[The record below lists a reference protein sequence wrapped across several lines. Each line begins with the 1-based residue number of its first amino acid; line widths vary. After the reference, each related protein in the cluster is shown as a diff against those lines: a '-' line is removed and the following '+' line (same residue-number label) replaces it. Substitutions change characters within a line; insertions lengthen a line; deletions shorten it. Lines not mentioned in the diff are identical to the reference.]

1 MKKTKSDYDK
11 KWSKEA
17 VQGKTILNTYPY
29 RNEKGDLLF
38 EAIRYTPKAFR
49 QRRPDGAGTGYIW
62 DLKGV
67 RRVLYRLP
75 ELIKGNDPV
84 FILEG
89 EKDVDNLREWKL
101 TATTCPMGAEKW
113 RSQQKEY
120 NPFLK
125 GRHVIIIP
133 DNDEEG
139 ERHLTQVASS
149 VQALARS
156 VKVLRLPGAQDFSDW
171 KAKDKNNTE
180 EKFLILASE
189 AQEWKKKGL
198 LQEAPPI
205 NKATTKK
212 ITTYQERVQE
222 KVRLAARTLLTRSYN
237 AFDLSRTEFKQE
249 QFWISNG
256 LLPKRGFVL
265 LAAHKGRGKTTLTL
279 QMCLKLIQGNT
290 TFLRDFEIKDSPG
303 KILYCYAEN
312 EPAELKLIKETQE
325 ESIRIKLSRKQNES
339 LIFQPRE
346 RLDLVDP
353 GSIAVFGAALD
364 IVKPDIIIFDPVHR
378 FLAGQDIN
386 KLQNINK
393 FFDTLTRIDNKCLWF
408 FISHL
413 RKPSSQDTGSTIY
426 KVMGSSAFVNN
437 CDTVITLDRAD
448 PHRDPLCSL
457 MEITTRRARLI
468 QDTYLR
474 LNEETRSLEV
484 IEKGDLQ
491 QRKTVTAEDIQA
503 DLKEMGGVAE
513 PVRIVEF
520 ASKKYQISGKR
531 IYQLLIE
538 AKDKGL
544 VSQEIVKGQTR
555 GQKYHVL

>member
-1 MKKTKSDYDK
+1 MNRTKTDYDK
-11 KWSKEA
+11 KWSKEE
-17 VQGKTILNTYPY
+17 VQDKRIVKIYDYTDEQGELI
-29 RNEKGDLLF
+29 F
-38 EAIRYTPKAFR
+38 QAIRYEPKAFR
-49 QRRPDGAGTGYIW
+49 QRRPDNAGGYIW
-62 DLKGV
+62 NLKDT

-75 ELIKGNDPV
+75 ELIKGKDPV

-89 EKDVDNLREWKL
+89 EKDVDNLREWNL

-113 RSQQKEY
+113 RIQEKEY

-125 GRHVIIIP
+125 GRDVIILP
-133 DNDEEG
+133 DNDQEG
-139 ERHLTQVASS
+139 YEHLKQVTGSLKDIAK
-149 VQALARS
+149 S

-171 KAKDKNNTE
+171 KARDKNNTE
-180 EKFLILASE
+180 EKFLTLLSE
-189 AQEWKKKGL
+189 AEEWKPEK
-198 LQEAPPI
+198 APPSI
-205 NKATTKK
+205 TTKK
-212 ITTYQERVQE
+212 LTTYQEKAQE

-237 AFDLSRTEFKQE
+237 AFNLSRTEFKQE

-265 LAAHKGRGKTTLTL
+265 LAAHKGRGLSTLVL

-290 TFLRDFEIKDSPG
+290 TFLRNFEIKDSPG

-325 ESIRIKLSRKQNES
+325 QSAGIKLSRKQNEN
-339 LIFQPRE
+339 LIFQPRT

-353 GSIAVFGAALD
+353 GSIAVFAAALD
-364 IVKPDIIIFDPVHR
+364 ILKPNIVIFDPVHR

-393 FFDTLTRIDNKCLWF
+393 FFDTLTRVDNKCLWF
-408 FISHL
+408 FVSHL

-468 QDTYLR
+468 QDTYIK

-484 IEKGDLQ
+484 IEKGDLHT
-491 QRKTVTAEDIQA
+491 RKTATAKDIKA

-513 PVRIVEF
+513 PAAIVGY
-520 ASKKYQISGKR
+520 AKLKYELSEER
-531 IYQLLIE
+531 IYQLLRE

-544 VSQEIVKGQTR
+544 ISQEIVKGKTR

>member
-11 KWSKEA
+11 KWSKEE
-17 VQGKTILNTYPY
+17 VQDKRIVKIYDYTDEQGELI
-29 RNEKGDLLF
+29 F
-38 EAIRYTPKAFR
+38 QAIRYEPKAFR
-49 QRRPDGAGTGYIW
+49 QRRPDNAGGYIW
-62 DLKGV
+62 NLKDT

-75 ELIKGNDPV
+75 ELIKGKDPV

-89 EKDVDNLREWKL
+89 EKDVDNLREWNL

-113 RSQQKEY
+113 RIQEKEY

-125 GRHVIIIP
+125 GRDVIILP
-133 DNDEEG
+133 DNDQEG
-139 ERHLTQVASS
+139 YEHLKQVTGSLKDIAK
-149 VQALARS
+149 S

-171 KAKDKNNTE
+171 KARDKNNTE
-180 EKFLILASE
+180 EKFLTLLSE
-189 AQEWKKKGL
+189 AEEWKPEKV
-198 LQEAPPI
+198 PPI
-205 NKATTKK
+205 SKAATKK
-212 ITTYQERVQE
+212 FTTYQERVQE
-222 KVRLAARTLLTRSYN
+222 KVRLAAKTLLTRSYSGL
-237 AFDLSRTEFKQE
+237 DLSQTQFEPE

-265 LAAHKGRGKTTLTL
+265 LAAHKARGKTTLVL

-290 TFLRDFEIKDSPG
+290 TFLRNFEIKDSPG

-325 ESIRIKLSRKQNES
+325 QSAGIKLTQEQNKS

-346 RLDLVDP
+346 RLDLVDAN
-353 GSIAVFGAALD
+353 SIAVFGAALE

-386 KLQNINK
+386 KLQNVNN
-393 FFDTLTRIDNKCLWF
+393 FFDTLTEIDNKCLWF

-426 KVMGSSAFVNN
+426 KVIGSGAFVNN

-468 QDTYLR
+468 QDTYIR
-474 LNEETRSLEV
+474 LNEETRSLEM

-491 QRKTVTAEDIQA
+491 QRRVVSAKDIQK
-503 DLKEMGGVAE
+503 DLREMGGTAT
-513 PVRIVEF
+513 PSGIVEF
-520 ASKKYQISGKR
+520 ARLKYGVTEKR
-531 IYQLLIE
+531 IYHLLKE
-538 AKDKGL
+538 GKDTGL
-544 VSQEIVKGQTR
+544 ITQEIVKGQTR
-555 GQKYHVL
+555 GQKYHAI

>member
-1 MKKTKSDYDK
+1 MKRTKSDYDRR
-11 KWSKEA
+11 WNKES
-17 VQGKTILNTYPY
+17 VQDKRIVKIYDYTDEQG
-29 RNEKGDLLF
+29 ELLF
-38 EAIRYTPKAFR
+38 EAIRYAPKAFR
-49 QRRPDGAGTGYIW
+49 QRRPDGAGGYIW
-62 DLKGV
+62 NLKDT

-75 ELIKGNDPV
+75 ELIKGKDPV

-89 EKDVDNLREWKL
+89 EKDVDNLREWGL

-113 RSQQKEY
+113 KSQQKEY

-125 GRHVIIIP
+125 EREVIIIP

-139 ERHLTQVASS
+139 ERHLSQVVTSLQGIAK
-149 VQALARS
+149 S
-156 VKVLRLPGAQDFSDW
+156 VKVLRLPGAKDFSEW
-171 KAKDKNNTE
+171 REKDKSNTE
-180 EKFLILASE
+180 EKFLTLLSE
-189 AQEWKKKGL
+189 AQEWKQKGL
-198 LQEAPPI
+198 LQQAPPI
-205 NKATTKK
+205 SKATAKK
-212 ITTYQERVQE
+212 FTTYQE
-222 KVRLAARTLLTRSYN
+222 KVRLAAKTLLTKSYSGY
-237 AFDLSRTEFKQE
+237 DLSRTEFKQE

-290 TFLRDFEIKDSPG
+290 TFLRDFELKDSPG

-325 ESIRIKLSRKQNES
+325 QSAGIKLSREQNES

-353 GSIAVFGAALD
+353 NGIAVFEAALD
-364 IVKPDIIIFDPVHR
+364 IIKPDIVIFDPVHR

-393 FFDTLTRIDNKCLWF
+393 FFDTLTRIENKCLWF

-468 QDTYLR
+468 QDTYIK

-484 IEKGDLQ
+484 IEKSDLQ
-491 QRKTVTAEDIQA
+491 QKKVVSAKDIQK
-503 DLKEMGGVAE
+503 DLREMGGTAT
-513 PVRIVEF
+513 PSGIVEF
-520 ASKKYQISGKR
+520 ARLKYGVTEKR
-531 IYQLLIE
+531 IYHLLKE
-538 AKDKGL
+538 GKDTGL
-544 VSQEIVKGQTR
+544 ITQEIVKGQTR
-555 GQKYHVL
+555 GQKYHAI

>member
-1 MKKTKSDYDK
+1 VKKNYQEKRRERTPAKS
-11 KWSKEA
+11 S
-17 VQGKTILNTYPY
+17 ILQIYEY
-29 RNEKGDLLF
+29 KDENEELLF
-38 EAIRYTPKAFR
+38 ECVRFTPKAFS
-49 QRRPDGAGTGYIW
+49 QRRPDGTGDYIW
-62 DLKGV
+62 NLKDT

-75 ELIKGNDPV
+75 ELIKGEDPV
-84 FILEG
+84 FIVEG
-89 EKDVDNLREWKL
+89 EKDVDNLREWGL
-101 TATTCPMGAEKW
+101 TATCCPMGAEKW
-113 RSQQKEY
+113 KSQEKEY

-125 GRHVIIIP
+125 GRDVIIIP

-139 ERHLTQVASS
+139 YNHLKQVTSS
-149 VQALARS
+149 LQGIARNINI
-156 VKVLRLPGAQDFSDW
+156 LRLLGAKDFSEW
-171 KAKDKNNTE
+171 KDKDKSNTAD
-180 EKFLILASE
+180 KFTKLAGE
-189 AQEWKKKGL
+189 APEFKKKAL
-198 LQEAPPI
+198 LQKAPPA
-205 NKATTKK
+205 NKTTTKK
-212 ITTYQERVQE
+212 LTTYQEKVQ
-222 KVRLAARTLLTRSYN
+222 LAAKTLLTRSYSG
-237 AFDLSRTEFKQE
+237 FDLSRTEFKQE

-256 LLPKRGFVL
+256 LLPKKGFVL
-265 LAAHKGRGKTTLTL
+265 LAAHKGRGKTTLAL
-279 QMCLKLIQGNT
+279 QMCLKLIQGDT

-325 ESIRIKLSRKQNES
+325 QSIGIKLTREQNEK
-339 LIFQPRE
+339 LIFQPRT

-364 IVKPDIIIFDPVHR
+364 ILKPDIVIFDPVHR

-393 FFDTLTRIDNKCLWF
+393 FFDVLTGINKECLWF
-408 FISHL
+408 FVSHL

-468 QDTYLR
+468 EDTYIR

-484 IEKGDLQ
+484 IEKSDLQ
-491 QRKTVTAEDIQA
+491 QRKVVTAKNIQA

-513 PVRIVEF
+513 PAKIAEF
-520 ASKKYQISGKR
+520 ARLKYGVTEKR
-531 IYQLLIE
+531 IYHLLRE
-538 AKDKGL
+538 AKDRGL
-544 VSQEIVKGQTR
+544 ISQEIVKGKTR